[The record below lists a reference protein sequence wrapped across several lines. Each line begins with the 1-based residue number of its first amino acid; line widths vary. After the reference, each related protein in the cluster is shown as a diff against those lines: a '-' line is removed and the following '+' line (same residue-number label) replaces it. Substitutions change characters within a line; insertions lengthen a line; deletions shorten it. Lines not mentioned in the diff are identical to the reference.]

1 MSYRSLSILA
11 GLSLLL
17 MGCDRAA
24 EGEVQQA
31 EGGSAETKLLTGEID
46 RTFAGTIMPE
56 VQFTHP
62 DGEMLELTSLKGEPL
77 LVNMWA
83 TWCAPCVEEMPLL
96 DNLADEMTDRLQ
108 VLTVSQ
114 DLTGAEAVRP
124 FFEKHKYR
132 NLQPWLDRDNSMDA
146 ALENGGVLPLTIL
159 FDASGKELFRV
170 KGGYEWDS
178 EEAQAQIA
186 EALAQ

>member
-46 RTFAGTIMPE
+46 RTFAGTDMPA
-56 VQFTHP
+56 V
-62 DGEMLELTSLKGEPL
+62 ELTHIDGSTMDLAELKGEPV
-77 LVNMWA
+77 LVNAWA
-83 TWCAPCVEEMPLL
+83 TWCAPCVVEMPML
-96 DNLADEMTDRLQ
+96 DNLADEMGDSVRI
-108 VLTVSQ
+108 LTVSQ
-114 DLTGAEAVRP
+114 DLTGAEAVGP

-132 NLQPWLDRDNSMDA
+132 NLQPWMDRQNVLGFSLGGMSLPTTVLYDA
-146 ALENGGVLPLTIL
+146 AGEEV
-159 FDASGKELFRV
+159 FRIA
-170 KGGYEWDS
+170 GGYEWDS

-186 EALAQ
+186 EALAE